1 MNIFILLLFLSS
13 LVYSK
18 TPEEIAR
25 LAVERTPQ
33 LIIGQQEL
41 QARSLGVNQSR
52 LWKNPTVS
60 MQTGKARTGRDH
72 AHVMDL
78 TFMQPLPWP
87 GTKEILSGEA
97 RLLEDLAK
105 LDVSQAE
112 LRIYHATLLMS
123 IEFGYMEKLNE
134 SNQKRRQ
141 RLNGIKKYLNA
152 KSIISENDKIEASMI
167 NNQMLLVD
175 NYIFEIRSKMS
186 NLKSKIKR
194 LAGVEVDTV
203 SLELDQLSLAPK
215 EEFMTFMTEGPEWKK
230 QHKQIEIAKN
240 QVKKTELESRPEVQ
254 VGLNYRVEHLR
265 PENEFI
271 HANVGV
277 TVPLWD
283 RGQYR
288 QEIARAQLKKQEA
301 SQKLTEMNL
310 LNSFDE
316 IYQQMQLSFHQ
327 TQNFSMRKL
336 QVMEKEINEAEVAFK
351 KGRITAISLLGHDN
365 LVNETMNLTYKARY
379 EYYRNLADLN
389 ELIGKKTDLK

>member
-1 MNIFILLLFLSS
+1 MNIFILLFFLSPF
-13 LVYSK
+13 VYSK
-18 TPEEIAR
+18 TPEEIAM
-25 LAVERTPQ
+25 LALQRTPQ
-33 LIIGQQEL
+33 LIMNQQEL

-60 MQTGKARTGRDH
+60 MQTGKARTGRDQ

-97 RLLEDLAK
+97 RLLEDLAR
-105 LDVSQAE
+105 LDATQAE

-123 IEFGYMEKLNE
+123 VEFGYMEKLDEN
-134 SNQKRRQ
+134 NQKRRK
-141 RLNGIKKYLNA
+141 RLNDIQKYLSA

-167 NNQMLLVD
+167 SNQMLLVD
-175 NYIFEIRSKMS
+175 NYIFEIRSKMT

-194 LAGVEVDTV
+194 LAGVEVETV
-203 SLELDQLSLAPK
+203 NIELDQIALTSK
-215 EEFMTFMTEGPEWKK
+215 KEFMNSMTEGPEWKR

-240 QVKKTELESRPEVQ
+240 QVKKSELESRPEVQ

-288 QEIARAQLKKQEA
+288 QEIARAQLKREEA
-301 SQKLTEMNL
+301 SQQLTEMNL
-310 LNSFDE
+310 LNTFEE
-316 IYQQMQLSFHQ
+316 IYQQMQLSFYQ
-327 TQNFSMRKL
+327 TQNFSLKKL
-336 QVMEKEINEAEVAFK
+336 RGMEKEIKDAEVAFK

-365 LVNETMNLTYKARY
+365 LVNEAMNMTYKARY